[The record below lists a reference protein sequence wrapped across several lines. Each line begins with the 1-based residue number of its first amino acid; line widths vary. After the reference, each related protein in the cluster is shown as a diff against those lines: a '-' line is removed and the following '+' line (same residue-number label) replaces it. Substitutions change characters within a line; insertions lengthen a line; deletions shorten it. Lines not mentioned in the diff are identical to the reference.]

1 MFRQRCFS
9 NSLLRGVALFGEDS
23 GSRASSFVFQWARR
37 TSMKIVLPVGIF
49 FFNPVG
55 GGAMR
60 AILISVAVLFMSGP
74 MPAQQRRQPAPVP
87 RTFVPDEPLPCTAF
101 NTMAAGLD
109 AVYRIEDI
117 SKAEYEQ
124 GMKKYGDGTRV
135 EGVDYFMPEKG
146 KYQRLILQ
154 LDKRSEFIRWYA
166 AEGGRS
172 QMATANTQC
181 NIELGEREGTY
192 AHIDAI
198 RQLQDTL
205 TVSQAEGL
213 LAEAAM
219 EGQDVVIKA
228 FLQSEAER
236 RKVVEGYN
244 NLVENLNT
252 YNKAV
257 NDLIVT
263 MNATMDP
270 KGSKL
275 APMLSFNFVR
285 LQPMACAGSTLT
297 FTNSTTY
304 LANLSKM
311 ANATTTIHCQ

>member
-1 MFRQRCFS
+1 
-9 NSLLRGVALFGEDS
+9 
-23 GSRASSFVFQWARR
+23 
-37 TSMKIVLPVGIF
+37 MK
-49 FFNPVG
+49 
-55 GGAMR
+55 
-60 AILISVAVLFMSGP
+60 AILMFVGALCLSTP
-74 MPAQQRRQPAPVP
+74 MLAQQRRPAPVP

-101 NTMAAGLD
+101 NRMAARLD
-109 AVYRIEDI
+109 AIYRIEDI
-117 SKAEYEQ
+117 SRAEYDQ
-124 GMKKYGDGTRV
+124 GMKKYSDGAQV

-146 KYQRLILQ
+146 KYQRMVLQ
-154 LDKRSEFIRWYA
+154 LDKRAEFIRWYA

-172 QMATANTQC
+172 QMAAANTQC

-213 LAEAAM
+213 LADAAM

-228 FLQSEAER
+228 FLQSDAER
-236 RKVVEGYN
+236 REVVDRYN
-244 NLVENLNT
+244 KLIDNVNT

-257 NDLIVT
+257 NDLVAT
-263 MNATMDP
+263 MNAAMDP

-275 APMLSFNFVR
+275 APMLNFNYVR
-285 LQPMACAGSTLT
+285 LQPMACTGSSLG

-304 LANLSKM
+304 LANLSRM
-311 ANATTTIHCQ
+311 ADATTTIHCQ

>member
-1 MFRQRCFS
+1 
-9 NSLLRGVALFGEDS
+9 
-23 GSRASSFVFQWARR
+23 
-37 TSMKIVLPVGIF
+37 
-49 FFNPVG
+49 
-55 GGAMR
+55 MR
-60 AILISVAVLFMSGP
+60 AILIAAAILFTSGS
-74 MPAQQRRQPAPVP
+74 MLAQQRKQPPVP
-87 RTFVPDEPLPCTAF
+87 RTFVPNEPLPCAAF
-101 NTMAAGLD
+101 NSMAARLD

-117 SKAEYEQ
+117 TKAEYEQ
-124 GMKKYGDGTRV
+124 GMKKYTDATQV
-135 EGVDYFMPEKG
+135 EGVDYFVPEKN
-146 KYQRLILQ
+146 KYQRMILQ

-166 AEGGRS
+166 AEGGRL
-172 QMATANTQC
+172 QMATANAQC

-213 LAEAAM
+213 LADAAM

-244 NLVENLNT
+244 TLVESLNT

-257 NDLIVT
+257 NDLVGT
-263 MNATMDP
+263 MNAAMDP

-275 APMLSFNFVR
+275 APTLNFNYVR
-285 LQPMACAGSTLT
+285 LQPMACTGSTLT
-297 FTNSTTY
+297 FTNSTAY
-304 LANLSKM
+304 LSNLSKT
-311 ANATTTIHCQ
+311 ANATTTIHCE